1 MSLVRLL
8 DESEYA
14 EEVGCLFGGRLE
26 RLEKHFVA
34 LATAATRG
42 APYSVWF
49 QTEMLKQVGATE
61 EEIWEGI
68 RVIALFNHNTKY
80 TDGLLL
86 QPGVWKSP

>member
-14 EEVGCLFGGRLE
+14 EEVGCPFGGRLE